1 MNKKQC
7 VMFAQWD
14 VIELLRKMKYVRKC
28 IELETVTQ
36 SEVSQAQ
43 KDM

>member
-1 MNKKQC
+1 MNKKLC

-14 VIELLRKMKYVRKC
+14 VIELLRKMKYVRKY
-28 IELETVTQ
+28 IELETIIQ
-36 SEVSQAQ
+36 SEVSQTQ